1 MFCAKFGWNL
11 PSGSGEQVEN
21 VKILQT
27 DKQTDAGQK
36 GVRKFTS
43 GEEKNIHY
51 QKNQILQHIVI
62 NYEYTIYIVLYLK

>member
-43 GEEKNIHY
+43 GEK
-51 QKNQILQHIVI
+51 K
-62 NYEYTIYIVLYLK
+62 KK